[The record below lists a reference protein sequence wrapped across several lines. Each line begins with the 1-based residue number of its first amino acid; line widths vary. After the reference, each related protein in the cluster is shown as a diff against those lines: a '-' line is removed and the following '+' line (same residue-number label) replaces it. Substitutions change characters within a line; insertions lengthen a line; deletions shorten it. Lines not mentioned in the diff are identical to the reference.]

1 MILIFYAVDNP
12 REFTPSF
19 FEGMEEKKILDLL
32 LDLKD
37 ETLDCGVHI
46 YDCTADRNS
55 IYPNL
60 KDFQID
66 YNNEDLDLGFYS
78 QLLPTIEA
86 KDIVEHNV
94 KQIKKK

>member
-1 MILIFYAVDNP
+1 MILIFYRVDNP

-19 FEGMEEKKILDLL
+19 FEGMEEKMILDIL

-37 ETLDCGVHI
+37 EMHDSGVHI

-60 KDFQID
+60 KDFQVD
-66 YNNEDLDLGFYS
+66 YNNEDLEVGFYA

-86 KDIVEHNV
+86 KDIVQYNV
-94 KQIKKK
+94 AQMQKK